1 MKLQNKFS
9 FLLFFK
15 LKKVKMKIKH
25 IQKTTLID
33 FPGRIACTI
42 FLFGCTFKCGFC
54 HNPELVLKEE
64 TPDIQKEEVIEF
76 LKKRKNYLEGVCF
89 TGGEPCLTLEKDFLK
104 EIKDLGYEIKLDTN
118 GSFPEKVKEFIKEDL
133 IDFVSMDFKSTFE
146 KYKEI
151 TNSNIEIEKIKDSLK
166 TISENLE
173 NYEFRTTILGDFHNE
188 EEFKKMMEQMHG
200 TIGKKMKKFV
210 LQGFKNS
217 GKLIDSNYSKQP
229 NTTES
234 HLKKL
239 KEIAEPYAEEVE
251 IRW

>member
-1 MKLQNKFS
+1 
-9 FLLFFK
+9 
-15 LKKVKMKIKH
+15 MKIKH
-25 IQKTTLID
+25 LQKTTLID
-33 FPGRIACTI
+33 FPGKIACTI

-64 TPDIQKEEVIEF
+64 TPDISKEEIIEF
-76 LKKRKNYLEGVCF
+76 LKKRKKYLEGVCF
-89 TGGEPCLTLEKDFLK
+89 TGGEPCLSLEKDFLK
-104 EIKDLGYEIKLDTN
+104 EIRNLGYKIKLDTN
-118 GSFPEKVKEFIKEDL
+118 GSFPKKVKEFIEENL
-133 IDFVSMDFKSTFE
+133 IDFVSMDFKSTFG

-166 TISENLE
+166 IISKNLDE
-173 NYEFRTTILGDFHNE
+173 YEFRTTILEDFHTE
-188 EEFKKMMEQMHG
+188 EEFKQMMKQMYE
-200 TIGKKMKKFV
+200 TIGKKMKKFA

-217 GKLIDSNYSKQP
+217 GKLIDPNYSKKI

-239 KEIAEPYAEEVE
+239 KEIAKPYAEEVE